1 MFLHGQRQERLTRH
15 ATRSLG
21 VYILGGEFG
30 TPGVRNAV
38 VDVLY
43 SYFGEATDN
52 HRSPDMR
59 DVEYIF
65 ARTPDGAP
73 MRRFLVAHA
82 LFTLSARTGTT
93 RRCRR
98 TGPTCWPPAATLV
111 WMATMLA
118 EWNWHMG
125 HNAPR
130 MTIKPRV
137 EFHEKVPKVQQQ
149 MDAPVKMEERE
160 YRG

>member
-1 MFLHGQRQERLTRH
+1 M
-15 ATRSLG
+15 
-21 VYILGGEFG
+21 YILGGEFG
-30 TPGVRNAV
+30 IPGVRNAV

-82 LFTLSARTGTT
+82 LFYLFSKNRHNAPLPQDWADVLAARGDV
-93 RRCRR
+93 
-98 TGPTCWPPAATLV
+98 GLE
-111 WMATMLA
+111 MATMLA

-149 MDAPVKMEERE
+149 MDAPVKMEEPE